1 MDKEK
6 TECAISFFPDG
17 TISAIYKDDL
27 IFEGQRIEVTRVSD
41 VEFDNENQEWVA
53 RLKKTGE
60 IIARNKKRE
69 TVLLEEVRV
78 VQEMLFQG
86 IDIKPNENEN
96 ENQ

>member
-6 TECAISFFPDG
+6 TECAVSFFPDG
-17 TISAIYKDDL
+17 TISAVYKDDL
-27 IFEGQRIEVTRVSD
+27 IFEGQRIEVTRVSE

-69 TVLLEEVRV
+69 TVLLEEVRA

-86 IDIKPNENEN
+86 IDIKPD
-96 ENQ
+96 ENQEKQK